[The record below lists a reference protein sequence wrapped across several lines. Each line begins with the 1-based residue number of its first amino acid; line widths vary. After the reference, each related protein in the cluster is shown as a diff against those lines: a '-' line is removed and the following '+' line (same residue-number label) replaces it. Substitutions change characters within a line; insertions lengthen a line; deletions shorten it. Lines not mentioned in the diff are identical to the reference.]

1 MRIAVCPGSFD
12 PVTLGHIDI
21 IRRASKLFDKVIVLI
36 SVNYNK
42 KNPSFSIE
50 ERVDLIKR
58 CTTEIK
64 DIDNIDIDILD
75 GLLADYVEKC
85 NAVAIVKGLRAVSDF
100 EYEFQ
105 MAMANKNLYSGA
117 ETIFLTTSSEYMFL
131 SSSVVK
137 QIAYFGGDISKFIP
151 AEIVGTVTN
160 RLRKDNKNE

>member
-1 MRIAVCPGSFD
+1 MRVAVCPGSFD

-58 CTTEIK
+58 CTK
-64 DIDNIDIDILD
+64 DISNIDIDILD

-117 ETIFLTTSSEYMFL
+117 ETVFLTTSSEYMFL

-151 AEIVGTVTN
+151 AEIVETVTN
-160 RLRKDNKNE
+160 RLRKDDNNE

>member
-1 MRIAVCPGSFD
+1 MRVAVCPGSFD

-42 KNPSFSIE
+42 KNPSFSVE

-58 CTTEIK
+58 CTK
-64 DIDNIDIDILD
+64 DINNIDIDILD

-117 ETIFLTTSSEYMFL
+117 ETVFLTTSSEYMFL

-151 AEIVGTVTN
+151 AEIVETVTN
-160 RLRKDNKNE
+160 RLRKDDNNE

>member
-58 CTTEIK
+58 CTT

>member
-1 MRIAVCPGSFD
+1 M
-12 PVTLGHIDI
+12 
-21 IRRASKLFDKVIVLI
+21 
-36 SVNYNK
+36 
-42 KNPSFSIE
+42 
-50 ERVDLIKR
+50 IKR
-58 CTTEIK
+58 CTT
-64 DIDNIDIDILD
+64 DVDNIDIDILD

-151 AEIVGTVTN
+151 AEIVETVTN

>member
-36 SVNYNK
+36 SVTYNK

-58 CTTEIK
+58 CTT